1 VGPGLIAFV
10 KIDIQVGAGHQLAS
24 LYSVRA
30 TPTFIMF
37 MNQQK
42 KHEMRGVNVQELR
55 MQIDMLLSEAFPP
68 HAHSS
73 LSLPYLAAVSTEP
86 IIFSSV
92 DSLDVVAAKL
102 YHFIDSSDLS
112 VEEKV
117 RVKDVIESTTLPF
130 LKLQIPS
137 SGKST
142 VKPLSSLAPML
153 VKWTDASKTLISAL
167 PAEQLFPVVDL
178 WRIGFLSTP
187 VGVWVSGELATAPGI
202 TSSII
207 DEFLRKTEPKP
218 LPRSFIRTLLK
229 CLSNAFGASPLSR
242 RLLTP
247 GTLRDK
253 LTDLAISQLL
263 EEQTQIRT
271 AAASLLFNI
280 ASCVQTQRG
289 EMGEDDSI
297 PQFHAGLDAEWE
309 VEVVSAVIEG
319 IRREESEE
327 ILHRL
332 VASLGFFLRL
342 SSAYES
348 QLSQLLEVFEVRKLL
363 EEKASSV
370 AKKADIVRLL
380 LEVGTKLCP

>member
-1 VGPGLIAFV
+1 
-10 KIDIQVGAGHQLAS
+10 
-24 LYSVRA
+24 
-30 TPTFIMF
+30 
-37 MNQQK
+37 
-42 KHEMRGVNVQELR
+42 
-55 MQIDMLLSEAFPP
+55 MQIDMLLSEAFPREP
-68 HAHSS
+68 CLLLLVYHLTLLYCIAHAHSS

-130 LKLQIPS
+130 LKFQIPS

-178 WRIGFLSTP
+178 WRIGFISTP
-187 VGVWVSGELATAPGI
+187 VGVWVSGELASAPGI

-229 CLSNAFGASPLSR
+229 CLSNAFGVSSLSR

-247 GTLRDK
+247 GPLRDK

-327 ILHRL
+327 IRKFSADSKSRPVKVVQSIGWLPVSGSSFDCLQHMRASFRNCWKYLKFGNCWRRKHPLWRRRQTLFACYLRL
-332 VASLGFFLRL
+332 V
-342 SSAYES
+342 
-348 QLSQLLEVFEVRKLL
+348 
-363 EEKASSV
+363 
-370 AKKADIVRLL
+370 
-380 LEVGTKLCP
+380 